1 MNTDPL
7 TKSILSL
14 MISLTLFSIWGCT
27 LGMKPSKTS
36 VKVSNTMSNIDK
48 ANSDKDQTKNSVTV
62 TVQQDFK
69 WNE

>member
-1 MNTDPL
+1 
-7 TKSILSL
+7 
-14 MISLTLFSIWGCT
+14 
-27 LGMKPSKTS
+27 MKPSKTS